1 MTGHVQADPAKPAG
15 VALSGDHLA
24 ALLGDRAL
32 TARLDGAGLAFAVAG
47 IDRVDGSV
55 PGSGPG
61 SAGRTVE
68 STIAIAVLAA
78 RARRVGWL
86 AAAAVHRDHPYNLA
100 RRIASADHL
109 ANGRSGLVLGL
120 SDGYAPAGRD
130 GHEVWGGAGLT
141 EGAPVGLTTTL
152 DAASAI
158 RELWQ
163 SWPRE
168 SIVADRR
175 ARIYARGDQI
185 VAIDH
190 RGIFHIDGP
199 LTVPTTPQGSPVLAW
214 RARTGQEAAVARDI
228 ADVVIWPAGQDDGP
242 GAASASAVAPG
253 GARLFLEVPA
263 GGGDLGA
270 RLRDHLADDRV
281 AGVILRPVGDEPT
294 LREFIAGTVPD
305 LIAAGT
311 IRAATGRGTLR
322 ERLSLPA
329 AEPLPFAGRPAFPAP
344 VPQHVSG

>member
-1 MTGHVQADPAKPAG
+1 MRTALDPAFAG
-15 VALSGDHLA
+15 GSIGFRQSIVAQIRQTRPTVREYLKQT
-24 ALLGDRAL
+24 RY
-32 TARLDGAGLAFAVAG
+32 T
-47 IDRVDGSV
+47 
-55 PGSGPG
+55 GSGHHGFVGTPEQFADHIEDWWR
-61 SAGRTVE
+61 S
-68 STIAIAVLAA
+68 
-78 RARRVGWL
+78 ARRVGWL

-120 SDGYAPAGRD
+120 SDGYAPAGWD

-141 EGAPVGLTTTL
+141 EGAPIGLTTTL

-158 RELWQ
+158 REFWQ

-185 VAIDH
+185 VAVDH

-228 ADVVIWPAGQDDGP
+228 ADVIIWPAGQDYGP
-242 GAASASAVAPG
+242 GVASASAVAPAAVAPA

-281 AGVILRPVGDEPT
+281 AGVILRPAGDEPA

-329 AEPLPFAGRPAFPAP
+329 AGPLPFAGRPAFPAP
-344 VPQHVSG
+344 VPQHGPG